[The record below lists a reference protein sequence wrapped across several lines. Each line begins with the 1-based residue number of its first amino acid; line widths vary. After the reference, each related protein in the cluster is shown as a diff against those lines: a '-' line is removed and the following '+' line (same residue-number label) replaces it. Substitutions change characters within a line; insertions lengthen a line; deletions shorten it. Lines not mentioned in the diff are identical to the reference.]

1 MTSPAAAA
9 APDPVGRPTPVYR
22 RKLFWVALLY
32 FSEGLPL
39 GVFFDIFP
47 VYFRQQGVN
56 LADIGLLSL
65 LGLAWTVKFLWA
77 PAIDWARHHRLW
89 VSAANAGMAGVM
101 WFFAAGS
108 GGAGFAFGPWV
119 WVAIGLFTVLSAT
132 NDIATDGYTIEL
144 LDRDEYGMANGF
156 RIGFYRVGM
165 LFAGVVLMLSGWYGW
180 SLAYVL
186 GGAVFAAN
194 ALMALFAPREQL
206 RVSTNTSLATEMAL
220 LREQPLWIAALAL
233 VLIGLLWPALAPLAK
248 VMGWSAVAVWN
259 QTWWFKGLIPVGL
272 MFLGAGLMVT
282 AANHPR
288 AQLMREGPV
297 FGAWVELL
305 SRPGMIAILV
315 FILLFKL
322 GDAAMGFMV
331 KPFWVDSGFSNQQI
345 GLVSVNLGLALS
357 IGGGLLGGWYVDTRG
372 IYKGLWVLG
381 IWQAVSNLGYAA
393 AAYAVPKVAAGGEV
407 ALVHQLM
414 VYSASAL
421 ESFTGGLGTGAFLA
435 FLMAI
440 TSRAK
445 ATTEYAIL
453 SSIFAFSRAVA
464 GWAGGIGAQELG
476 YATYFFLTFWLCFP
490 AYALLPQVRA
500 MLARSGG
507 DAADEPAAAASAGT
521 PAETVPAHP

>member
-1 MTSPAAAA
+1 MTLPSADAALEAAA
-9 APDPVGRPTPVYR
+9 APAARPTPVYR

-77 PAIDWARHHRLW
+77 PAIDWARHHRFW
-89 VSAANAGMAGVM
+89 ISGANAGMAGVM

-108 GGAGFAFGPWV
+108 AVGTSGGNAFVFGPWV

-165 LFAGVVLMLSGWYGW
+165 LFAGVVLMFSGWYGW

-194 ALMALFAPREQL
+194 ALMALFAPRE
-206 RVSTNTSLATEMAL
+206 RPNVSTNTSLAVEMKL
-220 LREQPLWIAALAL
+220 LRDQPLWIAALAL
-233 VLIGLLWPALAPLAK
+233 VLAGLLWPALAPLGK
-248 VMGWSAVAVWN
+248 VLGWTAVAVWN

-305 SRPGMIAILV
+305 SRPGMIAILI

-331 KPFWVDSGFSNQQI
+331 KPFWVDSGFTNQQI

-372 IYKGLWVLG
+372 IFKGLWVLG

-393 AAYAVPKVAAGGEV
+393 AAYAVPKGAPGVDV

-500 MLARSGG
+500 MLERTG
-507 DAADEPAAAASAGT
+507 GT
-521 PAETVPAHP
+521 PAAPDDTKRA

>member
-1 MTSPAAAA
+1 MTSPTPGAT
-9 APDPVGRPTPVYR
+9 APGALPLATPVYK

-77 PAIDWARHHRLW
+77 PAIDWARHHRWW
-89 VSAANAGMAGVM
+89 VSAANAGMACVM
-101 WFFAAGS
+101 WYFATGS
-108 GGAGFAFGPWV
+108 ANVFGPWV
-119 WVAIGLFTVLSAT
+119 WVAIGLFTVFSAT

-144 LDRDEYGMANGF
+144 LDRREYGMANGF

-165 LFAGVVLMLSGWYGW
+165 IFAGVVLIMSGWLGW
-180 SLAYVL
+180 GAAYVV
-186 GGAVFAAN
+186 GGAVFACN
-194 ALMALFAPREQL
+194 ALMALFAPPEGARL
-206 RVSTNTSLATEMAL
+206 STPGTLATEFGL
-220 LREQPLWIAALAL
+220 LRDQPLWIAALAL
-233 VLIGLLWPALAPLAK
+233 VLIGLLWPALAPIAK
-248 VMGWSAVAVWN
+248 VAGWQMVAEWN
-259 QTWWFKGLIPVGL
+259 KTWWFKGAVPVGL
-272 MFLGAGLMVT
+272 MFLGAALMVT

-305 SRPGMIAILV
+305 SRPGMIAILI

-322 GDAAMGFMV
+322 GDASMGFMV
-331 KPFWVDSGFSNQQI
+331 KPFWVDAGFTNQQI
-345 GLVSVNLGLALS
+345 GVVSVQLGLALS
-357 IGGGLLGGWYVDTRG
+357 IAGGLLGGWYVDTRG
-372 IYKGLWVLG
+372 IFKGLWVLG
-381 IWQAVSNLGYAA
+381 IWQAVSNLVYAF
-393 AAYAVPKVAAGGEV
+393 AAYAVPRAAQGTDI
-407 ALVHQLM
+407 AITHQLI
-414 VYSASAL
+414 VYSASAV

-464 GWAGGIGAQELG
+464 GWAGGIGAQEMG
-476 YATYFFLTFWLCFP
+476 YSAYFFLTFWLSFP
-490 AYALLPQVRA
+490 AYLLLPQVRR
-500 MLARSGG
+500 MLQ
-507 DAADEPAAAASAGT
+507 DAEAK
-521 PAETVPAHP
+521 

>member
-1 MTSPAAAA
+1 MQGPAA
-9 APDPVGRPTPVYR
+9 PPRPAYR

-39 GVFFDIFP
+39 GVFYDIFP

-77 PAIDWARHHRLW
+77 PLVDWARRHRRW
-89 VSAANAGMAGVM
+89 VGAANIGMACVM
-101 WFFAAGS
+101 WFFAGHTGEAAIG
-108 GGAGFAFGPWV
+108 GPWL
-119 WVAIGLFTVLSAT
+119 WVAIGAFTFLSAT

-144 LDRDEYGMANGF
+144 LDKREFGLANGV

-180 SLAYVL
+180 PWAFVL

-194 ALMALFAPREQL
+194 AVMAQLAPREPA
-206 RVSTNTSLATEMAL
+206 RLATPGTVAGEIRL
-220 LREQPLWIAALAL
+220 LRDQPHWVAALAL
-233 VLIGLLWPALAPLAK
+233 VLCGLLWPALAPLARTL
-248 VMGWSAVAVWN
+248 GWTGVVEASAS
-259 QTWWFKGLIPVGL
+259 WWFKGALPVGL
-272 MFLGAGLMVT
+272 MFAGAGLMVF
-282 AANHPR
+282 AARGPR

-305 SRPGMIAILV
+305 ARPGMIAILL

-331 KPFWVDSGFSNQQI
+331 KPFWVDAGFSNQQI
-345 GLVSVNLGLALS
+345 GLVSVNLGLAFS
-357 IGGGLLGGWYVDTRG
+357 IGGGLLGGWYVDKVG
-372 IYKGLWVLG
+372 IFRGLWVLG
-381 IWQAVSNLGYAA
+381 LWQALSNLGYAA
-393 AAYAVPKVAAGGEV
+393 AAGAVPHGAPGAEI
-407 ALVHQLM
+407 ALSYQAM
-414 VYSASAL
+414 VYTASAL

-440 TSRAK
+440 TSRER

-476 YATYFFLTFWLCFP
+476 YASYFFLTFWLSFP
-490 AYALLPQVRA
+490 AYLLLPQVRR
-500 MLARSGG
+500 MLS
-507 DAADEPAAAASAGT
+507 AADGR
-521 PAETVPAHP
+521 

>member
-1 MTSPAAAA
+1 MTLPPSNAPLPAT
-9 APDPVGRPTPVYR
+9 VKPVYQ

-39 GVFFDIFP
+39 GVFYDIFP

-77 PAIDWARHHRLW
+77 PAIDWARRHRW
-89 VSAANAGMAGVM
+89 WISAANAGMAGVM

-108 GGAGFAFGPWV
+108 ANVFGPWV
-119 WVAIGLFTVLSAT
+119 WVAIGVFTMLSAT

-144 LDRDEYGMANGF
+144 LDRREYGLANGF

-165 LFAGVVLMLSGWYGW
+165 IFAGAVLMLSGWYGW
-180 SLAYVL
+180 SLAYAV
-186 GGAVFAAN
+186 GGAVFACN
-194 ALMALFAPREQL
+194 AVMALLAPPEKPRIS
-206 RVSTNTSLATEMAL
+206 STGTLATEFGL
-220 LREQPLWIAALAL
+220 LGDQPLWIAALAL
-233 VLIGLLWPALAPLAK
+233 VIIGLLWPGLAPSAK
-248 VMGWSAVAVWN
+248 VLGWDAVAVWN
-259 QTWWFKGLIPVGL
+259 KTWWFKGAIPVGL
-272 MFLGAGLMVT
+272 MFMGAALMVT
-282 AANHPR
+282 AAHHPR

-305 SRPGMIAILV
+305 SRPGMIGVLI

-322 GDAAMGFMV
+322 GDSSMGFMV
-331 KPFWVDSGFSNQQI
+331 KPFWVDSGFTNQQI
-345 GLVSVNLGLALS
+345 GLVSVNIGLALS
-357 IGGGLLGGWYVDTRG
+357 IAGGLLGGWYVDTRG

-381 IWQAVSNLGYAA
+381 VWQAVSNLGYAA
-393 AAYAVPKVAAGGEV
+393 AASVVPLAAQGTDV
-407 ALVHQLM
+407 ALVHQAM

-421 ESFTGGLGTGAFLA
+421 ESLTGGLGNGAFLA

-464 GWAGGIGAQELG
+464 GWAGGIGAQEMG
-476 YATYFFLTFWLCFP
+476 YAYYFFLTFWLSFP
-490 AYALLPQVRA
+490 SYILLPQVRR
-500 MLARSGG
+500 MLHN
-507 DAADEPAAAASAGT
+507 ADSR
-521 PAETVPAHP
+521 